1 MTDYA
6 NLISELVKRGL
17 TNPSKLGAHSG
28 LYDEAA
34 GAIRQLV
41 REREA
46 LLKALSGNCYE
57 CKHFGTDHKELFCGR
72 CFRGAGWED
81 KWEWRGVDE
90 E

>member
-6 NLISELVKRGL
+6 DLIEALTGRGL
-17 TNPSKLGAHSG
+17 TSPSTLGAHSG

-34 GAIRQLV
+34 DAIMQLV

-57 CKHFGTDHKELFCGR
+57 CKHFGTDDKELFCGK
-72 CFRGAGWED
+72 CFRGDGWEN
-81 KWEWRGVDE
+81 KWEWIGVDE